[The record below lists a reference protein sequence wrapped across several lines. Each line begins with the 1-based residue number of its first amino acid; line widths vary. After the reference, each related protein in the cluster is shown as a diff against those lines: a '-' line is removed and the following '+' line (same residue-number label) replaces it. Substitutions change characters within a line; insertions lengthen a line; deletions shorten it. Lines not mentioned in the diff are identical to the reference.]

1 MNQKRLR
8 KIVFSA
14 MFCALVF
21 AATWISIPTPVVGNV
36 NLGDGVLLLC
46 AWMLGGAWAAVAAA
60 VGAALCDLALS
71 YAVYAPATLVIKALM
86 VVVAIAVA
94 KLCARRLHMHER
106 IARLI
111 SAVCAELAMI
121 LGYFAYEALALGY
134 GIAAAANI
142 PFNAIQGSLGIAVA
156 FFVYEVLHR
165 AGIKVE

>member
-8 KIVFSA
+8 KLIFSA

-21 AATWISIPTPVVGNV
+21 AATWISIPAPLVGNV

-46 AWMLGGAWAAVAAA
+46 AWMLGGVWAAVAAA
-60 VGAALCDLALS
+60 MGAALCDLALG
-71 YAVYAPATLVIKALM
+71 YAIYAPATLVIKALM
-86 VVVAIAVA
+86 VVVAIAVV
-94 KLCARRLHMHER
+94 KLLSHLHMHVR
-106 IARLI
+106 VARLI
-111 SAVCAELAMI
+111 SAVCAELIMI

-142 PFNAIQGSLGIAVA
+142 PFNAIQGALGIAVA
-156 FFVYEVLHR
+156 LVVYEVLHR